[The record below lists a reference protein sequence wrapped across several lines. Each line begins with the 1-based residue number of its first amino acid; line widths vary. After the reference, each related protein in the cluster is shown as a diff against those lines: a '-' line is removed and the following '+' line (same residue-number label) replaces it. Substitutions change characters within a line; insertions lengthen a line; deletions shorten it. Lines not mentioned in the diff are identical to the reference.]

1 MKSAINFVAMVC
13 VVLCV
18 AGTASANYLV
28 EGSTFTKSVTFPNF
42 NTAVVTQRYAG
53 DDAFSHTFFTIYT
66 PFQVN
71 DAEWSFTAPTVADPD
86 HWSAFLLVS
95 GLEVPT
101 STTSW
106 ASSNTINFDGFE
118 VFEGVLDSYS
128 YGSSFFSASLDV
140 RSPLAEASLPTITL
154 SESYSDPSR
163 FSVLFYLNGDFLAV
177 PEPSAIVLMLGGLV
191 GIAVYLRRR

>member
-1 MKSAINFVAMVC
+1 MKSVINTLV
-13 VVLCV
+13 VVLLVIAV
-18 AGTASANYLV
+18 AGEASANYLV
-28 EGSTFTKSVTFPNF
+28 EGSTLTKSVAFTDF
-42 NTAVVTQRYAG
+42 NVAVVTQRYAG

-66 PFQVN
+66 PFQIN
-71 DAEWSFTAPTVADPD
+71 NAEWSFTAPTADDPD
-86 HWSAFLLVS
+86 HWSAFLLVD
-95 GLEVPT
+95 GLQVPT

-140 RSPLAEASLPTITL
+140 RSPLAEASLPTIGL
-154 SESYSDPSR
+154 VRSSSDQGM
-163 FSVLFYLNGDFLAV
+163 FSVQFFLHGDFLAV